1 VTVQALERPTDW
13 LQPFVPRLVLDWER
27 QAPGATWREISGS
40 LAFVDISGFTA
51 MTERLA
57 RRGRVGA
64 EEMNDIL
71 NTLFTELLG
80 VAYDDGAGLVKWGG
94 DAVLLLY
101 QDDDHAARASRAA
114 ANMQQAIRRIGQVQ
128 SSAGRA
134 RLRMSVGIHSGT
146 FHFFLVGDPE
156 IHREL
161 VVAGPGSTR
170 TTQMEQIAEANEVVV
185 SPETVAQLDPSVVGP
200 AKGEGFLLAGV
211 PDVLFRSAPSG
222 PDARGADLGRFI
234 PTAIRRHLIQD
245 DLEPEH
251 RRIVPAF
258 IEFAGSDGL
267 FARCGADA
275 VAASID
281 QCVRVLQRATER
293 NGVTFFQ
300 TDISKDAWR
309 VFLIAGFPRSL
320 GQDEDRMLETLR
332 EIVETPLPFPVKIG
346 VNAGPVFAA
355 YFGPPFRKTY
365 DVKGDAVNLAARLM
379 ARAGHGQILATEA
392 VLDHSTALFELE
404 PLEPFAVKGKKLE
417 IHAWSV
423 GRRIGSKSGG
433 VAFPLV
439 GRDKEV
445 LTLREAIE
453 GVRSGAGSAI
463 ELVGPAG
470 IGKTRLAREFVEA
483 ARDLAHLSAICEPY
497 QAATPYRP
505 FRAIIRAALGVTRH
519 QREVEVADRLRR
531 AVAEVAP
538 RLEPWLP
545 LIAIPVGV
553 HLPDTPEVAVL
564 EERFRK
570 ARAEQAIADFLAA
583 LIREPTTFL
592 FEDAHW
598 MDEVS
603 ADLLEVLVSR
613 VESLP
618 WGICV
623 TRRDQATGF
632 RMPDVSGGVT
642 LALGPLA
649 ADAVAEALEAATDD
663 APLRPDEIALLAERA
678 DGNPLFLTELL
689 ATYRIRGEAGL
700 PTSIEGLVTAEIDRL
715 PLLERRV
722 LRTAAVIGASADAP
736 LLEVLFGGG
745 LEDVDW
751 NRLSPFLENEA
762 PGRWRFRHALMRD
775 AAYEGLPFRRR
786 RDLHARAGETLLLES
801 RAGPEDVAELLSFH
815 FYAAGRFGEAWG
827 FSRIAGDRASATYA
841 NTEAVA
847 FYRRAIESGK
857 RIGAPAREL
866 ASITEAVGD
875 VRWRMGAFHEAATAY
890 ASARRLVPDKP
901 ALLALLYLKEA
912 KVPYQAG
919 RYVQAVRLIK
929 RGLRLIESLED
940 SAAAERQVELL
951 ALFAALRGDQG
962 RLREAERLSLEV
974 IERAGPLRHQRVIA
988 HAYTVLDFVYSQQG
1002 RYEGV
1007 DYLPLALEIHEE
1019 RGDLYLQAEVLNN
1032 MGINEYYKGRWQR
1045 AIERYERSRD
1055 LRERV
1060 GDAEGAAVASNNIA
1074 EILVDQGR
1082 FEEAEPMF
1090 RNALRVFRSS
1100 GSGMMSGL
1108 ALSNLGRSAAR
1119 SGRFDE
1125 ARDLFGR
1132 AEERLR
1138 EVGDTGQLLE
1148 NQSRLAELELL
1159 QGRWEPTIETARN
1172 ALEKIQAM
1180 GGIAPQVP
1188 SLHRVI
1194 GYALAGLGRLDEAR
1208 VEIEVS
1214 AEAARARDASYEL
1227 ALTLRALSELFI
1239 EDRDHMA
1246 RWDESA
1252 TQTLNELGVVEISG
1266 APIRRETSTSDEA
1279 IRG

>member
-1 VTVQALERPTDW
+1 
-13 LQPFVPRLVLDWER
+13 
-27 QAPGATWREISGS
+27 
-40 LAFVDISGFTA
+40 
-51 MTERLA
+51 
-57 RRGRVGA
+57 
-64 EEMNDIL
+64 
-71 NTLFTELLG
+71 
-80 VAYDDGAGLVKWGG
+80 
-94 DAVLLLY
+94 
-101 QDDDHAARASRAA
+101 
-114 ANMQQAIRRIGQVQ
+114 
-128 SSAGRA
+128 
-134 RLRMSVGIHSGT
+134 
-146 FHFFLVGDPE
+146 
-156 IHREL
+156 
-161 VVAGPGSTR
+161 
-170 TTQMEQIAEANEVVV
+170 
-185 SPETVAQLDPSVVGP
+185 
-200 AKGEGFLLAGV
+200 
-211 PDVLFRSAPSG
+211 
-222 PDARGADLGRFI
+222 
-234 PTAIRRHLIQD
+234 
-245 DLEPEH
+245 
-251 RRIVPAF
+251 
-258 IEFAGSDGL
+258 
-267 FARCGADA
+267 
-275 VAASID
+275 
-281 QCVRVLQRATER
+281 
-293 NGVTFFQ
+293 
-300 TDISKDAWR
+300 
-309 VFLIAGFPRSL
+309 
-320 GQDEDRMLETLR
+320 
-332 EIVETPLPFPVKIG
+332 
-346 VNAGPVFAA
+346 
-355 YFGPPFRKTY
+355 
-365 DVKGDAVNLAARLM
+365 
-379 ARAGHGQILATEA
+379 
-392 VLDHSTALFELE
+392 
-404 PLEPFAVKGKKLE
+404 
-417 IHAWSV
+417 
-423 GRRIGSKSGG
+423 
-433 VAFPLV
+433 
-439 GRDKEV
+439 
-445 LTLREAIE
+445 
-453 GVRSGAGSAI
+453 
-463 ELVGPAG
+463 
-470 IGKTRLAREFVEA
+470 
-483 ARDLAHLSAICEPY
+483 
-497 QAATPYRP
+497 
-505 FRAIIRAALGVTRH
+505 
-519 QREVEVADRLRR
+519 
-531 AVAEVAP
+531 
-538 RLEPWLP
+538 
-545 LIAIPVGV
+545 
-553 HLPDTPEVAVL
+553 
-564 EERFRK
+564 
-570 ARAEQAIADFLAA
+570 
-583 LIREPTTFL
+583 
-592 FEDAHW
+592 
-598 MDEVS
+598 
-603 ADLLEVLVSR
+603 
-613 VESLP
+613 
-618 WGICV
+618 
-623 TRRDQATGF
+623 
-632 RMPDVSGGVT
+632 
-642 LALGPLA
+642 
-649 ADAVAEALEAATDD
+649 
-663 APLRPDEIALLAERA
+663 
-678 DGNPLFLTELL
+678 
-689 ATYRIRGEAGL
+689 
-700 PTSIEGLVTAEIDRL
+700 
-715 PLLERRV
+715 
-722 LRTAAVIGASADAP
+722 
-736 LLEVLFGGG
+736 
-745 LEDVDW
+745 
-751 NRLSPFLENEA
+751 
-762 PGRWRFRHALMRD
+762 MRD

-919 RYVQAVRLIK
+919 GYVQAVRLIK

-1007 DYLPLALEIHEE
+1007 DYLPLALAIHEE

-1090 RNALRVFRSS
+1090 RDALRVFRSS

-1108 ALSNLGRSAAR
+1108 ALSNLGRVAAR

-1159 QGRWEPTIETARN
+1159 QGRWEPAIETARN

-1227 ALTLRALSELFI
+1227 ALTLRALAELFV
-1239 EDRDHMA
+1239 EDRDHTA
-1246 RWDESA
+1246 GWDESA
-1252 TQTLNELGVVEISG
+1252 TQTLTELGVVEISS
-1266 APIRRETSTSDEA
+1266 APIGRETSIS
-1279 IRG
+1279 GGSGS